1 MGDAMAEREVVDT
14 QLNELQRESLA
25 RREELRQIA
34 AALPEATSRR
44 ALVTSMFRSVAAAPN
59 KPTVAKRV
67 ALKILR
73 APVDLIRRSRSR

>member
-1 MGDAMAEREVVDT
+1 MGDAMAERGVVDE
-14 QLNELQRESLA
+14 QLDELQRESLA

-44 ALVTSMFRSVAAAPN
+44 ALVRSMFRSVAAAPN

-67 ALKILR
+67 VVKILR
-73 APVDLIRRSRSR
+73 SPVDLFRRSRTR